1 MHRIVVTDYQY
12 ESIQTQYDMA
22 EEAGDIELLAYQCK
36 TEQDVI
42 DACAGAEVLISQ
54 YAPITAHVLSK
65 LPNLKAAVRYG
76 IGTDTIDSAAAE
88 RLGIYVCNV
97 PDYGIDDTANH
108 TLALLF
114 AMMRKLP
121 VVAADVKGGGWNINC
136 AKPLYR
142 FAGSTV
148 GLVGFGRIARDVA
161 RKLSVFGV
169 KIIACAPHTTA
180 EDMAQYGVEKAAF
193 SEVVSKSDFISLH
206 CPATKETFHMI
217 DAGAF
222 QKMKNTAFLINC
234 ARGSVVDQQALEQA
248 LQREEIAGAALDVL
262 EEEPIAMDSPLL
274 KMDNVLVT
282 SHVGG
287 YSEQAILALQQGVM
301 REAIHIVH
309 AGKPIHPV
317 NRPQKAGRYR

>member
-1 MHRIVVTDYQY
+1 
-12 ESIQTQYDMA
+12 
-22 EEAGDIELLAYQCK
+22 
-36 TEQDVI
+36 
-42 DACAGAEVLISQ
+42 
-54 YAPITAHVLSK
+54 
-65 LPNLKAAVRYG
+65 
-76 IGTDTIDSAAAE
+76 
-88 RLGIYVCNV
+88 
-97 PDYGIDDTANH
+97 
-108 TLALLF
+108 
-114 AMMRKLP
+114 
-121 VVAADVKGGGWNINC
+121 
-136 AKPLYR
+136 
-142 FAGSTV
+142 
-148 GLVGFGRIARDVA
+148 
-161 RKLSVFGV
+161 
-169 KIIACAPHTTA
+169 
-180 EDMAQYGVEKAAF
+180 
-193 SEVVSKSDFISLH
+193 
-206 CPATKETFHMI
+206 MI

>member
-42 DACAGAEVLISQ
+42 GACAGAEVLISQ
-54 YAPITAHVLSK
+54 YAPITAHVLSE

-121 VVAADVKGGGWNINC
+121 VVAADVKGGGVGYQLRKAVVPFCGKYGGIGRLRKNC
-136 AKPLYR
+136 QGYCAEAFRIRCENNSVRTAYH
-142 FAGSTV
+142 
-148 GLVGFGRIARDVA
+148 GR
-161 RKLSVFGV
+161 G
-169 KIIACAPHTTA
+169 
-180 EDMAQYGVEKAAF
+180 
-193 SEVVSKSDFISLH
+193 
-206 CPATKETFHMI
+206 
-217 DAGAF
+217 
-222 QKMKNTAFLINC
+222 N
-234 ARGSVVDQQALEQA
+234 
-248 LQREEIAGAALDVL
+248 
-262 EEEPIAMDSPLL
+262 
-274 KMDNVLVT
+274 
-282 SHVGG
+282 GG
-287 YSEQAILALQQGVM
+287 I
-301 REAIHIVH
+301 R
-309 AGKPIHPV
+309 
-317 NRPQKAGRYR
+317 R